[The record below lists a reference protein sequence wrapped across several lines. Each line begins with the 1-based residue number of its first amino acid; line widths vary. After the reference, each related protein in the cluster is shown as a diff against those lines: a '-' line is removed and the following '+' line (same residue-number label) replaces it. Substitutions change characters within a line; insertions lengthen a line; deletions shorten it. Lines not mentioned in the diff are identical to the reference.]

1 MIFGLTLSLQE
12 NYYAEVRCVAII
24 IIAYRTR
31 LLSHLRNRRNLRMVL
46 LLTADY
52 SLGTSSVVVSRRFL
66 CAKPR
71 TK

>member
-46 LLTADY
+46 PTVMMAFVAESTFPGEVPMAL
-52 SLGTSSVVVSRRFL
+52 SQGF
-66 CAKPR
+66 
-71 TK
+71 